1 MYGKKHKMKAKA
13 DRMMKINAVKARM
26 AKKKKGK
33 GKEDD
38 EEITSK
44 RPTKKRIEEQGSDY

>member
-26 AKKKKGK
+26 AKKSKGK
-33 GKEDD
+33 KNKNVATD
-38 EEITSK
+38 K
-44 RPTKKRIEEQGSDY
+44 EQGPSY